1 MSPLTKYFG
10 NVIDTYTRANAIED
24 GVLIDITNMAKEA
37 GIKYPV
43 AVTEA
48 VWSTYIVPDDRSR
61 AYGQSEDG
69 RLWDTLWMFRIAA
82 RRTEGAIMYF
92 KLYFIMKERLKKLV
106 TLKAVVHPGDDMKP
120 VITIMLPEED

>member
-1 MSPLTKYFG
+1 VTSLAEIFG
-10 NVIDTYTRANAIED
+10 NVIDTYTRAQAIED
-24 GVLIDITNMAKEA
+24 GVLIDVTNMAKEA

-69 RLWDTLWMFRIAA
+69 RLWDTLWMFRMAA
-82 RRTEGAIMYF
+82 RRTEGAIMHF

-106 TLKAVVHPGDDMKP
+106 MLKAVVHPGDDMEP

>member
-1 MSPLTKYFG
+1 MTSLTAHFG
-10 NVIDTYTRANAIED
+10 NVIDTYTRAQAIED
-24 GVLIDITNMAKEA
+24 GVLIDVTDVAKKA

-43 AVTEA
+43 ALTNA
-48 VWSTYIVPDDRSR
+48 VWFTYIVPDDRSR
-61 AYGQSEDG
+61 VQGQSENG